1 MISDSVTVSE
11 QENGRMMQ
19 YSEHSVQSAEQI
31 ENATQIRSV
40 LRQLNWNDLHVMR
53 EVSTHGSFRKAAG
66 NLKISI
72 NTVRARID
80 RLEAALRTTLFRRG
94 ANGLAI
100 TAEGRM
106 VLQIASNMQ
115 VASFDLPLG
124 RGNRSLVKEGELRIC
139 ASEGLATFWLT
150 PRLIELK
157 RQLPELV
164 ISLESFSDQTR
175 IQPDEFDLAIGFVR
189 PSQFSMVTAK
199 IGTVHMMPF
208 ASDGYLRN
216 FGTPKTIDDLTGHQC
231 VQQDAPGLSYD
242 ALRYFLGES
251 QANEVVSFRVSS
263 SYSLFWAVASGIGI
277 GALPTYIRAI
287 SKRVQPLDMPIRP
300 RFELWLSYKG
310 EARGSQ
316 PVSIAANWARQCF
329 DPAAYP
335 WFRDEFV
342 HPHDFEPEMEDSQV
356 IPIFDHLID
365 EAC

>member
-1 MISDSVTVSE
+1 MISDSVTVGE
-11 QENGRMMQ
+11 QENGHMMQ
-19 YSEHSVQSAEQI
+19 YSEQGVQSAEQI

-40 LRQLNWNDLHVMR
+40 LRQLNWDDLHLMR
-53 EVSTHGSFRKAAG
+53 EVSTHGSFRKAATS
-66 NLKISI
+66 LRLSI

-80 RLEAALRTTLFRRG
+80 RLEAALKTILFRRG
-94 ANGLAI
+94 ANGLTI

-115 VASFDLPLG
+115 VASFDLPVGL
-124 RGNRSLVKEGELRIC
+124 GNRSLVKDGEIRIC

-150 PRLIELK
+150 PRLLDLK
-157 RQLPELV
+157 RLLPELI

-175 IQPDEFDLAIGFVR
+175 IKPDDYDLAIGFVR
-189 PSQFSMVTAK
+189 PSQLSMVIAK

-208 ASDGYLRN
+208 ASDSYLRN
-216 FGTPKTIDDLTGHQC
+216 FGTPTTIDDLTGHQC
-231 VQQDAPGLSYD
+231 IQQEAPGLRYD
-242 ALRYFLGES
+242 ALRLFLGES

-263 SYSLFWAVASGIGI
+263 SYSLFWAVASGTGI

-300 RFELWLSYKG
+300 RFELWLSYKS

-316 PVSIAANWARQCF
+316 PVTIAANWARNCF
-329 DPAAYP
+329 DPAVYP

-342 HPHDFEPEMEDSQV
+342 HPHDFEPELEDSQV

-365 EAC
+365 EAH